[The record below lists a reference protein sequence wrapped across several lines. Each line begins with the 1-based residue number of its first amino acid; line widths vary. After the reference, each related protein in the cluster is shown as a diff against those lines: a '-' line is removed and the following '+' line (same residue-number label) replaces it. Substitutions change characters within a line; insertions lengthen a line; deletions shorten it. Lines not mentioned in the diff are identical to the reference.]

1 MLLAADPHDDER
13 RRLWTQCAMP
23 QHTIKHDA
31 DRSRFETTVEGV
43 QCVADYRL
51 VGKTMV
57 LTHTYVPPQLEGQG
71 IAAQLVR
78 AAMDHARENG
88 YKVDPRCS
96 YVAAYMR
103 RHPETQSLHA

>member
-1 MLLAADPHDDER
+1 
-13 RRLWTQCAMP
+13 MP
-23 QHTIKHDA
+23 NHLIHHDA
-31 DRSRFETTVEGV
+31 GRSRFETTVDGM

-51 VGKTMV
+51 LGQTMV
-57 LTHTYVPPQLEGQG
+57 MTHTYVPPQLEGRG
-71 IAAQLVR
+71 IAAELVS
-78 AAMDHARENG
+78 AAMDHARQND